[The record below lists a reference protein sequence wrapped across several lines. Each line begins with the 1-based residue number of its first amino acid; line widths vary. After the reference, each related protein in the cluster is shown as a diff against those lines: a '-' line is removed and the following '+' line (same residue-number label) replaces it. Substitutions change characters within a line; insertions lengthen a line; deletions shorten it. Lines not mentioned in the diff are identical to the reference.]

1 MSRKKAKRATKIKYQ
16 YPASFTEI
24 YSSSS
29 SSLISDVLLLGL
41 IGMYI
46 FVKF

>member
-1 MSRKKAKRATKIKYQ
+1 EKKQKRAAKIKYW

-29 SSLISDVLLLGL
+29 SSLILEVLLLGL